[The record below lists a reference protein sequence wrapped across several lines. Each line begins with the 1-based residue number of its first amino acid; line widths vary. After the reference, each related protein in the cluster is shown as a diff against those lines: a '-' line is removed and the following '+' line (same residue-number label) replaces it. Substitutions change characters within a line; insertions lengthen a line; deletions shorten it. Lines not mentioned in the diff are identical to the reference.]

1 MSKAATKTSPSFFSR
16 RREEQQARS
25 KVRELAEAISNGR
38 PLQRDRSSSS
48 AAATSRDDTRNE
60 EPAGAVSLQRSRG

>member
-16 RREEQQARS
+16 RREEQQQARS
-25 KVRELAEAISNGR
+25 KVRELTEAISNGR

-48 AAATSRDDTRNE
+48 REKQQDNRID
-60 EPAGAVSLQRSRG
+60 EPVGELERSRG

>member
-25 KVRELAEAISNGR
+25 KVRELTEAISNGR

-48 AAATSRDDTRNE
+48 TDKQQDNRVD
-60 EPAGAVSLQRSRG
+60 EPVGELERSRG